1 LILRVKRNGKMSEKQ
16 TGAFVHICTRTYI
29 FVLYMQGDGALRE
42 ENTYTCIVAGAHM
55 GHLSGKPVSRGR
67 GPLFNFSYRTL
78 FT

>member
-1 LILRVKRNGKMSEKQ
+1 
-16 TGAFVHICTRTYI
+16 
-29 FVLYMQGDGALRE
+29 MQGDGALRE

-67 GPLFNFSYRTL
+67 GPLLNFSYRTL